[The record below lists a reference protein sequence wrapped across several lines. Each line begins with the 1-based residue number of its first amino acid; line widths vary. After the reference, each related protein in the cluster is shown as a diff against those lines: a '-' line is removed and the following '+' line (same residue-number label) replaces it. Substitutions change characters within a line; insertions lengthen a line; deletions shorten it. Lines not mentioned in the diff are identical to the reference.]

1 MTSKTINMPLDHHFQ
16 NARSLA
22 GRTGRRVQRL
32 GWKVEDNPRTGAGLA
47 VGALV
52 LGGLV
57 LFALCRRP
65 KNAAAR
71 ED

>member
-1 MTSKTINMPLDHHFQ
+1 MPSKTTNSPLDQHFQ
-16 NARSLA
+16 KARSLA

-52 LGGLV
+52 VGGLV
-57 LFALCRRP
+57 LFALCSRP
-65 KNAAAR
+65 KNRASQ
-71 ED
+71 E